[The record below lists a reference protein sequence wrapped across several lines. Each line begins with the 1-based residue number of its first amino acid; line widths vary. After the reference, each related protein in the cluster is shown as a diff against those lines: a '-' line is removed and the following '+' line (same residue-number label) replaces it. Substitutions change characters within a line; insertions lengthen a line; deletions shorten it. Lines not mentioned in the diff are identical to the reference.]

1 MSGNLILIGKS
12 GANAARSAL
21 ELAAQNIAN
30 AGNATYARRTL
41 SVAEVAATG
50 GIGMSDS
57 AALSGV
63 RVDRVQRT
71 QALFLQTEVRRT
83 NSDISRAHAELK
95 GLANAES
102 AIEQAGIYPAVVEF
116 EASLSQLVADP
127 LDGAL
132 RANALEAARTLT
144 QTFAIATQ
152 GLAVAGDE
160 LRFDAAA
167 GVERVNTIAQELA
180 RTNVGLARAQ
190 EGSVNKATL
199 LDQRDALLVQLSS
212 YTGIVTQFDAV
223 GRVAVQVGSSSGP
236 ALVRGAQWTTMAVT
250 AQPSGTLG
258 FTVDGA
264 QVALGAGSLA
274 GQAQGLAQIGALG
287 QQLDGLAQLLITR
300 ANAAQASGIDPAGN
314 AGQPLFSGTGASD
327 IAIALA
333 AGSGLATAP
342 AGAGPN
348 SRNTGNVEALRAAM
362 ANGGPAQ
369 ASDRILFELSSAIA
383 GRTITRDA
391 LRAIADTAGVAL
403 TAETGVDLDAE
414 AANLLRFQQAFQ
426 ANGRVIQVAADI
438 FDTLLGI
445 R

>member
-50 GIGMSDS
+50 GIGTSDS

-63 RVDRVQRT
+63 RVDSVHRT
-71 QALFLQTEVRRT
+71 QALFLQTEVRRST
-83 NSDISRAHAELK
+83 SDISRAEAELR
-95 GLANAES
+95 GLTNAES
-102 AIEQAGIYPAVVEF
+102 AIEQAGIHSAIIEF
-116 EASLSQLVADP
+116 EASLSQLVSDP

-167 GVERVNTIAQELA
+167 GVAQVNVLAEELA

-190 EGSVNKATL
+190 EGSVNKAAL
-199 LDQRDALLVQLSS
+199 LDQRDSLLVQLSG
-212 YTGIVTQFDAV
+212 YTGIATQFDPV
-223 GRVAVQVGSSSGP
+223 GRVTVQVGGTGGP
-236 ALVRGAQWTTMAVT
+236 ALVSGAQFTSMAMSV
-250 AQPSGTLG
+250 QPGGTLDFSVG
-258 FTVDGA
+258 GA
-264 QVALGAGSLA
+264 QVTLGSGSLA
-274 GQAQGLAQIGALG
+274 GQAQGAAQIGTLG
-287 QQLDGLAQLLITR
+287 QHLDGLAQLLITR
-300 ANAAQASGIDPAGN
+300 ANAAQASGVDPAGN
-314 AGQPLFSGTGASD
+314 PGQALFSGTGASD
-327 IAIALA
+327 IGIALA
-333 AGSGLATAP
+333 DGSGFATAP
-342 AGAGPN
+342 AGAAPN
-348 SRNTGNVEALRAAM
+348 SRNTANLDALRVAM
-362 ANGGPAQ
+362 ANNGPAQ
-369 ASDRILFELSSAIA
+369 ASDRILFELSSAIG

-391 LRAIADTAGVAL
+391 LRTIADTAGIAL
-403 TAETGVDLDAE
+403 AAETGVDLDAE
-414 AANLLRFQQAFQ
+414 AANLLKFQQAFQ
-426 ANGRVIQVAADI
+426 ANGKVIQVAADI

-445 R
+445 G

>member
-1 MSGNLILIGKS
+1 MSSNLILIGKS

-50 GIGMSDS
+50 GIGTSDS

-63 RVDRVQRT
+63 QVDSVQRT

-83 NSDISRAHAELK
+83 TSDISRADAELK
-95 GLANAES
+95 GLTNAES
-102 AIEQAGIYPAVVEF
+102 AIEQAGIYPAIVEF
-116 EASLSQLVADP
+116 EASLSQLVAAP

-144 QTFAIATQ
+144 QTFAIASQ
-152 GLAVAGDE
+152 GLAVAGEE

-167 GVERVNTIAQELA
+167 GVKQVNILAEEIA

-190 EGSVNKATL
+190 EGSVNKAAL

-212 YTGIVTQFDAV
+212 YAGIATQFDSV
-223 GRVAVQVGSSSGP
+223 GRVSVNLGGSGGP
-236 ALVRGAQWTTMAVT
+236 ALVNGAQFSPMGMNVT
-250 AQPSGTLG
+250 AAGALT
-258 FTVDGA
+258 FTVGNA
-264 QVALGAGSLA
+264 PASFGAGSLV
-274 GQAQGLAQIGALG
+274 GQAQGMTHINTLS
-287 QQLDGLAQLLITR
+287 QQLDSLAQLLITR
-300 ANAAQASGIDPAGN
+300 ANDAQATGIDPTGA
-314 AGQPLFSGTGASD
+314 AGQPIFSGTGASD
-327 IAIALA
+327 IGIALA
-333 AGSGLATAP
+333 SGSGWATAP
-342 AGAGPN
+342 AGSGPN
-348 SRNTGNVEALRAAM
+348 SRNTGNLEALRTALAT
-362 ANGGPAQ
+362 NGPAQ
-369 ASDRILFELSSAIA
+369 ESDRILFELSSAIS

-391 LRAIADTAGVAL
+391 LRTIADTAGIAL
-403 TAETGVDLDAE
+403 TAETGVDLDSE
-414 AANLLRFQQAFQ
+414 AANLMRFQQAFQ

>member
-12 GANAARSAL
+12 GATAARSAL

-50 GIGMSDS
+50 GIGTGDS

-63 RVDRVQRT
+63 QVDSVQRT

-83 NSDISRAHAELK
+83 TSDISRADAELK
-95 GLANAES
+95 GLTNAES
-102 AIEQAGIYPAVVEF
+102 AIEQAGIYPAIVEF
-116 EASLSQLVADP
+116 EASLSQMVADP
-127 LDGAL
+127 MDGAL
-132 RANALEAARTLT
+132 RANALESARTLS
-144 QTFAIATQ
+144 QTFAIATE
-152 GLAVAGDE
+152 GLTVAADE

-167 GVERVNTIAQELA
+167 GVEQVNTLAGEIA

-190 EGSVNKATL
+190 AGSVNKAAL

-212 YTGIVTQFDAV
+212 YAGISTQFDSV
-223 GRVAVQVGSSSGP
+223 GRVSVNVGGSGGP
-236 ALVRGAQWTTMAVT
+236 ALVNGAQFTKMGMDVT
-250 AQPSGTLG
+250 PAGALA
-258 FTVDGA
+258 FTVGNA
-264 QVALGAGSLA
+264 PASFGSGSLV
-274 GQAQGLAQIGALG
+274 GHAQGVTHINALG

-300 ANAAQASGIDPAGN
+300 TNDAQAAGIDPSGN
-314 AGQPLFSGTGASD
+314 PGQPIFSGTGAGD
-327 IAIALA
+327 VGIALA
-333 AGSGLATAP
+333 SGAGWATAP
-342 AGAGPN
+342 AGSGPN
-348 SRNTGNVEALRAAM
+348 SRNTGNLESLRTAL
-362 ANGGPAQ
+362 ANNGPAQ
-369 ASDRILFELSSAIA
+369 ASDRILFELSSAIG

-391 LRAIADTAGVAL
+391 LRTIADTADVAL
-403 TAETGVDLDAE
+403 SAETGVDLDNE
-414 AANLLRFQQAFQ
+414 AASLMRFQQAFQ